1 MNTPAHTSATSPS
14 DGPARPARVRVR
26 HLQDAKDAGRRFS
39 MLTAYDQYSA
49 KAFEAA
55 GIDVLLVGDS
65 VGTTVLGYESTVH
78 TTHQDMLTFTG
89 AVARSVTRPLI
100 VADLAF
106 GSYQTSPQDAVTHA
120 VELLRAGAH
129 AVKLEGGTAILPQ
142 VRAITAAGIPVL
154 GHLGF
159 TPQAVNALG
168 GHRVQGR
175 DNAAAD
181 RLADD
186 ALALQEA
193 GAVAIVLE
201 LVPARVAERITEIL
215 KVPTVGI
222 GAGPECDG
230 QVLVWQDM
238 AGLSEFRGTFVHR
251 FAELGEDLRRAATSY
266 REDVEGRRYPG
277 PGHSFS

>member
-1 MNTPAHTSATSPS
+1 MNASESTPTSGGT
-14 DGPARPARVRVR
+14 RPARVRTR
-26 HLQDAKDAGRRFS
+26 HLQDAKDTGRRFA
-39 MLTAYDQYSA
+39 MLTAYDQFSA
-49 KAFEAA
+49 QAFEAA

-65 VGTTVLGYESTVH
+65 VGTTVLGYDSTLH

-89 AVARSVTRPLI
+89 AVARSVHRPLI

-106 GSYQTSPQDAVTHA
+106 GSYQTGPQDAVTHA
-120 VELLRAGAH
+120 VELMRAGAQ
-129 AVKLEGGTAILPQ
+129 AVKLEGGEAILPQ
-142 VRAITAAGIPVL
+142 VRAIVAAGIPVM

-159 TPQAVNALG
+159 TPQSVHALG

-175 DNAAAD
+175 DHAAAD

-193 GAVAIVLE
+193 GAFAIVLE
-201 LVPARVAERITEIL
+201 LVPSAVAERLTEIL
-215 KVPTVGI
+215 AIPTIGI
-222 GAGPECDG
+222 GAGSACDG

-238 AGLSEFRGTFVHR
+238 AGLSDFHGTFVHR
-251 FAELGEDLRRAATSY
+251 FAELGADLRRAATTY

-277 PGHSFS
+277 PGHAFS